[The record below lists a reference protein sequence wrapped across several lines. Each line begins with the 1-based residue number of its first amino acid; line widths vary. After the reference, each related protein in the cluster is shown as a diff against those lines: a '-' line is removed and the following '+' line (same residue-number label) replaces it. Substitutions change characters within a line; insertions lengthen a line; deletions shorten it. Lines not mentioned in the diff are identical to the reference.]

1 MARLEVLNPMARA
14 EERSIPPAARLAD
27 LSGKRVGLYWNIKSG
42 GDAALDRVEERLKE
56 RFPGIVTSRHI
67 GSVGFMMRHL
77 TPEDAEKIAQTCDVV
92 VGTTND

>member
-1 MARLEVLNPMARA
+1 MARLEVRNPVARA
-14 EERSIPPAARLAD
+14 EERSIPPAPRIPD

-56 RFPGIVTSRHI
+56 RFPGITTSRHI

-77 TPEDAEKIAQTCDVV
+77 TQEDAEKIARTCDAV